1 MTSIR
6 GFNLIAT
13 KCCGAVYSTARYA
26 SVNFSAM
33 EHWTD
38 GERVHSLMPTDGGL
52 RRCSCG
58 AYFLLKNT
66 FSVGVEQE
74 RKTPISESVKDEELA
89 RVLLEQLAPDVESVV
104 RRRYW
109 RLLNDP
115 YRELYR
121 VHRERE
127 NLKFKKKNSFFSR
140 LQMIFARVEVVTAET
155 NFSVPEFT
163 PSDVLMRNLQCLLR
177 LNESESDKDYLEI
190 AEINRELSE
199 FEKAREALAMKQD
212 VEDSLSRTLMGLIDA
227 QINAPCRYRN

>member
-1 MTSIR
+1 MTTIR

-13 KCCGAVYSTARYA
+13 KCCGAVYSTARYT

-33 EHWTD
+33 EYWTD
-38 GERVHSLMPTDGGL
+38 GARVHSLMPTDGGL
-52 RRCSCG
+52 RRCRCG

-66 FSVGVEQE
+66 FNVGFEQE

-89 RVLLEQLAPDVESVV
+89 IVLLSQLAPDVESVV

-121 VHRERE
+121 VHRDTE
-127 NLKFKKKNSFFSR
+127 NIKFKKKDSFFSR
-140 LQMIFARVEVVTAET
+140 LQMIFTRVEEVAAVTT
-155 NFSVPEFT
+155 FSVPEFE
-163 PSDVLMRNLQCLLR
+163 PSDVLVKNHQCLLT
-177 LNESESDKDYLEI
+177 LIESDCEKDYLEI

-199 FEKAREALAMKQD
+199 FTGAHEALAKNTD
-212 VEDSLSRTLMGLIDA
+212 HEDALCRAVTGLIDA
-227 QINAPCRYRN
+227 QINAPCRYHV

>member
-33 EHWTD
+33 EYWTD
-38 GERVHSLMPTDGGL
+38 GARVHSLMPTDGGL
-52 RRCSCG
+52 RRCRCG
-58 AYFLLKNT
+58 TYFLLKNT

-74 RKTPISESVKDEELA
+74 RKTPISQSVKDEELA
-89 RVLLEQLAPDVESVV
+89 IALLEQLAPDVESVV

-121 VHRERE
+121 VHRDRE
-127 NLKFKKKNSFFSR
+127 NIKFKKKNSFFSR
-140 LQMIFARVEVVTAET
+140 LQMIFARVEELAAET
-155 NFSVPEFT
+155 TFSVPEFA
-163 PSDVLMRNLQCLLR
+163 PSDVLIRNLQCLLK
-177 LNESESDKDYLEI
+177 LNESEGEKNYFEI

-199 FEKAREALAMKQD
+199 FDKAREALAMEHD
-212 VEDSLSRTLMGLIDA
+212 VRDALCRTLSGLIDA
-227 QINAPCRYRN
+227 QINAPCRYRM